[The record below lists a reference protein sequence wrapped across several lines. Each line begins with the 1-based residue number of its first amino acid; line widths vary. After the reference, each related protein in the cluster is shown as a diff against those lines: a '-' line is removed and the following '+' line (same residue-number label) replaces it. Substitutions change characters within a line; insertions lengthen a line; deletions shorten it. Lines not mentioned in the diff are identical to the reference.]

1 MKTRLF
7 MIFEIVIFVAFIFTT
22 ISIAET
28 ERYKK
33 TNERPIILKGLSI
46 GMDINE
52 ARKICED
59 LLVKNWNV
67 SHIGARS
74 KLMDDYQESFR
85 NDRLPIVGKRGFL
98 IKNKGGYIIYGYGF
112 ISDDD
117 GNGKVAQ
124 ITFSGELT
132 DYIFLTKGVHA
143 DDFVE
148 NLTKNFGLPDL
159 SWIMNGWV
167 YSSPHGYELTIMNDK
182 SINIKKSDPSK
193 PIKPKRKIK
202 FD

>member
-7 MIFEIVIFVAFIFTT
+7 MIFEIVIFVAYIFTT

-28 ERYKK
+28 ESYKK

-59 LLVKNWNV
+59 LLRKNWIV
-67 SHIGARS
+67 SQIDNRNI
-74 KLMDDYQESFR
+74 LMDDYLESFR
-85 NDRLPIVGKRGFL
+85 NDKLPIVGKRGFL
-98 IKNKGGYIIYGYGF
+98 IKNKGGYIDGYGF

-132 DYIFLTKGVHA
+132 DYIFLTEEVHA
-143 DDFVE
+143 DYFVE
-148 NLTKNFGLPDL
+148 DFTKNFGLPDL
-159 SWIMNGWV
+159 PWIRNGWA
-167 YSSPHGYELTIMNDK
+167 YSSPYGYELTIMRNK
-182 SINIKKSDPSK
+182 SIDIKKSDPGK
-193 PIKPKRKIK
+193 PTKPKRKIK